1 MRKEVETMSKTSD
14 LSLVLDE
21 LRQCGETMISISDS
35 LREIFSA
42 PVPAEEPEPEKPKE
56 KEKPKAK
63 KEESKPISFEELRA
77 VMARKTRVSK
87 ANTDAI
93 RELLLKHGVGK
104 LSEVKPEEYAA
115 LLKEAEVIPDA

>member
-1 MRKEVETMSKTSD
+1 MSKTSD

-21 LRQCGETMISISDS
+21 LKQCGETMIGISES

-56 KEKPKAK
+56 KTKAK

-93 RELLLKHGVGK
+93 RELLLQHGVGK

>member
-1 MRKEVETMSKTSD
+1 MSKTSD

-21 LRQCGETMISISDS
+21 LKQCGETMIGISDS

>member
-1 MRKEVETMSKTSD
+1 MSKTSD

-21 LRQCGETMISISDS
+21 LKQCGETMIGISDS

-56 KEKPKAK
+56 KTKAK

>member
-21 LRQCGETMISISDS
+21 LKQCGETMIGISDS

-93 RELLLKHGVGK
+93 RELLLQHGVGK

>member
-1 MRKEVETMSKTSD
+1 MSKTSD
-14 LSLVLDE
+14 LSLTLDE
-21 LRQCGETMISISDS
+21 MRKCGETLIGISDS
-35 LREIFSA
+35 LREIFSSTDQEEKRPEDSKQPIKGNAANKEA
-42 PVPAEEPEPEKPKE
+42 PKQ
-56 KEKPKAK
+56 
-63 KEESKPISFEELRA
+63 ISFEELRA

-93 RELLLKHGVGK
+93 RELLKKHGAGK

>member
-1 MRKEVETMSKTSD
+1 MSKTSD

-21 LRQCGETMISISDS
+21 LRKCGETMISISES

-56 KEKPKAK
+56 KTKAK

-93 RELLLKHGVGK
+93 RELLLQHGVGK

>member
-1 MRKEVETMSKTSD
+1 MSKTSD
-14 LSLVLDE
+14 LFLVLDE

-56 KEKPKAK
+56 KTKAK

>member
-1 MRKEVETMSKTSD
+1 MSKMSD
-14 LSLVLDE
+14 LSLTLDE
-21 LRQCGETMISISDS
+21 MRKCGETLIGISDS
-35 LREIFSA
+35 LREIFSSTDQ
-42 PVPAEEPEPEKPKE
+42 EEKRLKDNKQPTKEIAANKETPKQV
-56 KEKPKAK
+56 
-63 KEESKPISFEELRA
+63 SFEELRA

-93 RELLLKHGVGK
+93 RELLKKHGAGK

>member
-21 LRQCGETMISISDS
+21 LRKCGETMISISES

-56 KEKPKAK
+56 KTKAK